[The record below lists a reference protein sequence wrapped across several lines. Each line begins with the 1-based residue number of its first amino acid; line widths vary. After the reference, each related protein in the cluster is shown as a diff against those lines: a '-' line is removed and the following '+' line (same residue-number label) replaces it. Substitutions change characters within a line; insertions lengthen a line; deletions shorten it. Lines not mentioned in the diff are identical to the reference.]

1 MAAPFIDFSVL
12 KEMTMREGD
21 VFISTGAKQ
30 GTTWTSCIPLVEQER
45 RRGGKEERRRGEEV
59 IMEGGVDK
67 ELARR
72 VN

>member
-30 GTTWTSCIPLVEQER
+30 GTTWTSCILSVD
-45 RRGGKEERRRGEEV
+45 EERRRGRRGGEKGD
-59 IMEGGVDK
+59 EGGRSQQRACEES
-67 ELARR
+67 ELTR
-72 VN
+72 

>member
-45 RRGGKEERRRGEEV
+45 RRGGKEER
-59 IMEGGVDK
+59 
-67 ELARR
+67 
-72 VN
+72 